1 MAEKTG
7 DRYIFAQDAGGS
19 MTDCFLIDDDGK
31 FATGKYLTNHA
42 NESISYLGSLE
53 DAARRWNMTSA
64 DIHKGARTSIYTG
77 TTMVNILVARDGSK
91 VGLLITRG
99 YADLPI
105 MERGL
110 TWIGQSYEDIL
121 HQQLHEHTPWLV
133 QPEDIKEVTER
144 ISVGSFYMQ
153 HHYMPGTV
161 VIPLVEADV
170 VKGVNELLDNGVE
183 VIGILTLASYVN
195 PVHEKRIAEIA
206 HGIVDK
212 RGVDVPIVVS
222 YEICSVPNENERLKT
237 LLLQC
242 YMAEVARRRLFRVEA
257 TAKKEGYKHELL
269 TLLSY
274 GAVATIRYTKL
285 AEAAISGPVGGLLG
299 CKFISDFMGQP
310 NIVGWDLGCTTCD
323 VGLIAGG
330 LLPVNKEPDFAGHRL
345 RMPMIAIDSIG
356 AGTSHVV
363 HTDPVTKRI
372 TIGPDSVRAD
382 LGTCWKSSQ
391 ITIGDIDLALLM
403 LNPDYYLG
411 GTIKVSRDNA
421 LKALEERVAKPLG
434 QDVFDVSSKILDILH
449 AKVADHI
456 NGVLLSRGLNPAEFT
471 LLVYGAAGP
480 LHLWGLAR
488 AMEFGAIVVVP
499 WSAVFSAFGVAAA
512 EYFHRYDKAVTCF
525 VTPDMAEPV
534 KLYQGGILSQ
544 AWQEMEE
551 RGYKDLEIEGISR
564 EKVSFRHGISA
575 RYVGQMSSWEVP
587 VDVGRVQSAA
597 NLDSVIG
604 SFEKMYTTIYP
615 SAARFPEAGYQITE
629 VYVEAKAEKPRPI
642 IPSYPVRAKKP
653 LKKAYKGQRKTYMD
667 GEWMTFDL
675 WEQDL
680 LQAGNRIDGP
690 AIIEHTQTTFIIPKD
705 NYVELDKY
713 KFMWYKKK

>member
-1 MAEKTG
+1 MSEKTG
-7 DRYIFAQDAGGS
+7 EKYIFAQDAGGS

-53 DAARRWNMTSA
+53 DAAKRWNMTSA

-77 TTMVNILVARDGSK
+77 TTMVNILIARDGSK

-133 QPEDIKEVTER
+133 QPENIKEVTER
-144 ISVGSFYMQ
+144 ISVGSFYMA
-153 HHYMPGTV
+153 HHYMPGKV

-195 PVHEKRIAEIA
+195 PVHEKRIAELA
-206 HGIVDK
+206 KGIVNK
-212 RGVDVPIVVS
+212 RGVDVPVVVS

-242 YMAEVARRRLFRVEA
+242 YMAEVARRRLFKVEA
-257 TAKKEGYKHELL
+257 AAKKEGYKHELL

-274 GAVATIRYTKL
+274 GAVATIRYPKL

-363 HTDPVTKRI
+363 HTEPATRRI

-421 LKALEERVAKPLG
+421 LKNLEERVAKPLG
-434 QDVFDVSSKILDILH
+434 QDVFDISSKILDILH

-525 VTPDMAEPV
+525 VTPDMADPI
-534 KLYQGGILSQ
+534 KLYQGSILSQ

-551 RGYKDLEIEGISR
+551 RGYKDLEIEGIPR

-597 NLDSVIG
+597 DLNSVIG

-629 VYVEAKAEKPRPI
+629 VYVEAKAEKPKPI
-642 IPSYPVRAKKP
+642 IPTYPIRAKNP
-653 LKKAYKGQRKTYMD
+653 LEKAYKGQRKAYMD
-667 GEWMTFDL
+667 GGWMTFDL

-690 AIIEHTQTTFIIPKD
+690 AIIEHTQTTFIIPKEA
-705 NYVELDKY
+705 YVELDKY
-713 KFMWYKKK
+713 KFMWYRKK

>member
-1 MAEKTG
+1 MAEKTEE
-7 DRYIFAQDAGGS
+7 RYIFAQDAGGS
-19 MTDCFLIDDDGK
+19 MTDCFLIDDEGK

-53 DAARRWNMTSA
+53 DAAKRWNMTSA

-77 TTMVNILVARDGSK
+77 TAMVNILVARDGSK

-99 YADLPI
+99 FSHMPI

-110 TWIGQSYEDIL
+110 TWIGQSYEDVL

-133 QPEDIKEVTER
+133 QPENIKEVTER

-153 HHYMPGTV
+153 HHYMPGRV
-161 VIPLVEADV
+161 EIPLVEADV

-195 PVHEKRIAEIA
+195 PAHEKRIAEIA
-206 HGIVDK
+206 RGIVDK
-212 RGVDVPIVVS
+212 RGVDVPIVIS
-222 YEICSVPNENERLKT
+222 YDICSLPNENERLKT

-242 YMAEVARRRLFRVEA
+242 YMAEVARRRLFKVEA
-257 TAKKEGYKHELL
+257 AAKKEGYKHELL

-274 GAVATIRYTKL
+274 GAVATIRYPKL

-299 CKFISDFMGQP
+299 CKFISDFMGHP

-363 HTDPVTKRI
+363 HVDTSTKRI

-382 LGTCWKSSQ
+382 LGTCWKSNQ

-421 LKALEERVAKPLG
+421 LKNLEERVAKPLG

-456 NGVLLSRGLNPAEFT
+456 SGVLLSRGLNPAEFT

-525 VTPDMAEPV
+525 VTPDMNEQI
-534 KLYQGGILSQ
+534 KLI
-544 AWQEMEE
+544 
-551 RGYKDLEIEGISR
+551 R
-564 EKVSFRHGISA
+564 EAS
-575 RYVGQMSSWEVP
+575 
-587 VDVGRVQSAA
+587 
-597 NLDSVIG
+597 
-604 SFEKMYTTIYP
+604 
-615 SAARFPEAGYQITE
+615 
-629 VYVEAKAEKPRPI
+629 
-642 IPSYPVRAKKP
+642 
-653 LKKAYKGQRKTYMD
+653 
-667 GEWMTFDL
+667 
-675 WEQDL
+675 
-680 LQAGNRIDGP
+680 
-690 AIIEHTQTTFIIPKD
+690 
-705 NYVELDKY
+705 
-713 KFMWYKKK
+713 